1 MFLCSRL
8 SVPLQ
13 KSFFDMVTVSILNT
27 FNDIY
32 ISSML
37 PEDISFTSD
46 YTVVT
51 VDLYIGAG
59 TEKFFSADYYTY
71 NGVATFKDMRSIVE
85 TLMIE
90 RGLNKVTIRLVYSD
104 EISLSYVDGIKVVFA
119 SYKYA
124 GGSYAFLDDNFLT
137 TRKSAMVP
145 RSGKLVLNYYVLPDN
160 SYTSSANVFFSRP
173 EVSDEIRECYL
184 SLPWRPST
192 EGTRQWI
199 ITYDNFKTLV
209 EQETGFSGLVI
220 HSIQLQ
226 LGNRLFQ
233 VFFCEEE
240 PTEQF
245 TFRNGYN
252 VKEIAYFYAK
262 QSIKTKVEKNE
273 AICGKTGQ
281 FYDVTATLKREVE
294 TAPMQKEEALWL
306 NQFFTSHLVT
316 KKVANDEDAEVLI
329 SDISSE
335 VSDSNKELTRLKFSW
350 RYADGEERDE

>member
-1 MFLCSRL
+1 MANLNL
-8 SVPLQ
+8 
-13 KSFFDMVTVSILNT
+13 LNT
-27 FNDIY
+27 FDSIY

-37 PEDISFTSD
+37 PEELSFTSG

-51 VDLYIGAG
+51 VELYIGQG
-59 TEKFFSADYYTY
+59 TEKFFTADYYTY

-90 RGLNKVTIRLVYSD
+90 RNLNVVTMRMVYSD
-104 EISLSYVDGIKVVFA
+104 ELTLKFVDGIKVVFG

-145 RSGKLVLNYYVLPDN
+145 RSGKLILNYYALANN
-160 SYTSSANVFFSRP
+160 SYTNSANVFFSRP
-173 EVSDEIRECYL
+173 AVSEEIRECYL

-199 ITYDNFKTLV
+199 VSYDNFKTLV

-233 VFFCEEE
+233 VYFCEEE

-262 QSIKTKVEKNE
+262 QSIKTKIEKNE
-273 AICGKTGQ
+273 AMCGKTGQ

-294 TAPMQKEEALWL
+294 TAPMLKEEALWL

-316 KKVANDEDAEVLI
+316 KKEANDEEAEVLI
-329 SDISSE
+329 SDITSE
-335 VSDSNKELTRLKFSW
+335 VSDSNKDLTKLKFSW
-350 RYADGEERDE
+350 RYADGEEREE